1 MQRDQLFIAEMID
14 AAERIIE
21 LTVTAS
27 VADLVIDQTRRESL
41 LWSFTVLGEASSQL
55 SDHTKN
61 LHPSVSWRAPTAM
74 RNRII
79 HSYWQTSPRI
89 LLATA
94 QDDIPQ
100 LLADLRRVETALRIG
115 PRNAD

>member
-41 LWSFTVLGEASSQL
+41 LWSFTVLGDQA
-55 SDHTKN
+55 
-61 LHPSVSWRAPTAM
+61 
-74 RNRII
+74 
-79 HSYWQTSPRI
+79 
-89 LLATA
+89 
-94 QDDIPQ
+94 
-100 LLADLRRVETALRIG
+100 G
-115 PRNAD
+115 